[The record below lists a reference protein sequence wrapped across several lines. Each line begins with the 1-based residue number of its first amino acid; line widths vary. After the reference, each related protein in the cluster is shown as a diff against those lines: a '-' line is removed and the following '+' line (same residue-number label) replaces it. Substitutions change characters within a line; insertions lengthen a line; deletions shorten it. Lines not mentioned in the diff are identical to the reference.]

1 MQRFSL
7 IAEAGCSAGRRIG
20 TLAKVRHTSH
30 LSWVLAPETATPKGT
45 PRPSVSSERLVPDL
59 ARSVGLGP
67 VFPPTERGLGHRPV
81 QALPL
86 PLDALQ
92 FVVLVQGDAPEV
104 SEDPL
109 GGPLLEVVVQ
119 GTATAE
125 FGWGGFPLTAGAE
138 DVEDAVEH
146 RPQVRPGS
154 PPLGALGILG
164 QERLDSLPQGIGNAP
179 IVSDPFGI
187 HRRPVMRASWC
198 YLLPYQQFTSSCE
211 VFG

>member
-7 IAEAGCSAGRRIG
+7 TSGSGCSAGRSIG
-20 TLAKVRHTSH
+20 TLANVRQTSH
-30 LSWVLAPETATPKGT
+30 LSWVLAPEIATPSGT
-45 PRPSVSSERLVPDL
+45 PRPSVSSDRLVPLL

-67 VFPPTERGLGHRPV
+67 VFPPAQRGLGHRPV

-104 SEDPL
+104 SQDPP

-125 FGWGGFPLTAGAE
+125 FGWGGF
-138 DVEDAVEH
+138 
-146 RPQVRPGS
+146 
-154 PPLGALGILG
+154 
-164 QERLDSLPQGIGNAP
+164 
-179 IVSDPFGI
+179 
-187 HRRPVMRASWC
+187 
-198 YLLPYQQFTSSCE
+198 
-211 VFG
+211 